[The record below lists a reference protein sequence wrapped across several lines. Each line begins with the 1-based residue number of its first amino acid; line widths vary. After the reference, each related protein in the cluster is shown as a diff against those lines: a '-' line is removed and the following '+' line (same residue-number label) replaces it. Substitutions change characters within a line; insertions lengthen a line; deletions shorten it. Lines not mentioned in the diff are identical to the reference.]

1 MAEHIEYCDP
11 EKDYDKYC
19 TINKKNEER
28 KSLLSFLIHCIE
40 KDLCSFND
48 VYDIISK
55 RLFLQFE
62 ENIEKEGTTEI
73 NEEIVENISVFITVG
88 KGLINKNVT
97 KYVITEHIKKYSEM
111 KGSEKPGF
119 SNRIRFKCMDLVEEL
134 KKIN

>member
-1 MAEHIEYCDP
+1 
-11 EKDYDKYC
+11 
-19 TINKKNEER
+19 
-28 KSLLSFLIHCIE
+28 
-40 KDLCSFND
+40 
-48 VYDIISK
+48 
-55 RLFLQFE
+55 LQFE

-73 NEEIVENISVFITVG
+73 NEEIVENMSVFITVG

-134 KKIN
+134 KK